1 MGHFDKLQAKRVVAN
16 SVNATGGGA
25 ANGLVYKKPVV
36 TVDGATQNN
45 FGGCMKEKGAII
57 GNNLTTVGVDLAQG
71 NVYYYTTNG
80 SGATTAAITY
90 AGGNNVSTWMALG
103 DNVSVSVIT
112 KPNGS
117 EYVNAVT
124 IDGGAVTE
132 EWL

>member
-1 MGHFDKLQAKRVVAN
+1 ML
-16 SVNATGGGA
+16 
-25 ANGLVYKKPVV
+25 
-36 TVDGATQNN
+36 
-45 FGGCMKEKGAII
+45 
-57 GNNLTTVGVDLAQG
+57 G

-132 EWL
+132 EWLGGSTPSSASGAASSYTITSVNITRIDQTGTPNSDYLVLCSANNYA